1 MQDTIRIQMMHTFMV
16 YINERKA
23 EGLVSKSKKGA
34 SLIQYLILNRGAPVP
49 NVQLLETL
57 WTDEDSAN
65 PESALKTLV
74 SRTRAL
80 LNQISARLG
89 DCIVSDRGAYHWE
102 LRPDMT
108 IDLYDIYAILERLM
122 TRQDDVTET
131 KRLYEELLR
140 LYRGDLLQN
149 SELSE
154 WILSRATQLHSDYI
168 SAVYAYLELL
178 KSEKDYAKIVT
189 VCRTALEVDNF
200 DERLHMELITALIQ
214 TGRTSDA
221 LAQYKHI
228 VHLNYRYL
236 GVQPSDDMREFYK
249 QIVRAGKTLEF
260 NLDSIRSE
268 LREGGEQKGA
278 FVCEYAVFKEIYN
291 LERRSMERMDVAIF
305 LAVIM
310 IGDPNEP
317 MDSLKQDNIMNGL
330 LEIMR
335 TNLRKGDIITRFSPT
350 FYAVLLPQ
358 VNYTTGSMVMERIKR
373 LFFQKYPNST
383 VPFNYC
389 VGPIDDGA
397 IVRQRRELRQNKG
410 EEMRAEPDKNE

>member
-1 MQDTIRIQMMHTFMV
+1 MKDTIRIQMMHTFMV
-16 YINERKA
+16 YINERRA
-23 EGLVSKSKKGA
+23 DGLANKSKKGV

-80 LNQISARLG
+80 LNQVSPRLG
-89 DCIVSDRGAYHWE
+89 ESIVSDRGAYHWA
-102 LRPDMT
+102 LQPGMS
-108 IDLYDIYAILERLM
+108 IDLYDILNIRDRLM
-122 TRQDDVTET
+122 TQQDDPEQT
-131 KRLYEELLR
+131 KCLYEEMLR

-149 SELSE
+149 SDLSE
-154 WILSRATQLHSDYI
+154 WILSRATQLHNDYI
-168 SAVYAYLELL
+168 SAVYAYLEML
-178 KSEKDYAKIVT
+178 KAEKDYAKIVA
-189 VCRTALEVDNF
+189 VCRTALDVDNF
-200 DERLHMELITALIQ
+200 DERLHMELITALIH

-268 LREGGEQKGA
+268 LRESGEQRGA
-278 FVCEYAVFKEIYN
+278 FVCEYVVFKEIYN
-291 LERRSMERMDVAIF
+291 LERRSMERMDIAIF

-310 IGDPNEP
+310 IGNQDEP

-330 LEIMR
+330 LDILR
-335 TNLRKGDIITRFSPT
+335 NNLRKGDIITRFSPM
-350 FYAVLLPQ
+350 FYAILLPQ

-373 LFFQKYPNST
+373 LFFQKYPNSNI
-383 VPFNYC
+383 PFNYC

-397 IVRQRRELRQNKG
+397 AAQRRG
-410 EEMRAEPDKNE
+410 EIVAK

>member
-1 MQDTIRIQMMHTFMV
+1 MKNTIRIQMMHTFMV
-16 YINERKA
+16 YINERRA
-23 EGLVSKSKKGA
+23 DGLANKSKKGV

-80 LNQISARLG
+80 LNQVSPRLG
-89 DCIVSDRGAYHWE
+89 ESIVSDRGAYHWA
-102 LRPDMT
+102 LQPGMS
-108 IDLYDIYAILERLM
+108 IDLYDILNIRDRLM
-122 TRQDDVTET
+122 TQQDDPEQT
-131 KRLYEELLR
+131 KCLYEEMLR

-149 SELSE
+149 SDLSE
-154 WILSRATQLHSDYI
+154 WILSRATQLHNDYI
-168 SAVYAYLELL
+168 SAVYAYLEML
-178 KSEKDYAKIVT
+178 KAEKDYAKIVA
-189 VCRTALEVDNF
+189 VCRTALDVDNF
-200 DERLHMELITALIQ
+200 DERLHMELITALIH

-268 LREGGEQKGA
+268 LRESGEQRGA

-291 LERRSMERMDVAIF
+291 LERRSMERMDIAIF

-310 IGDPNEP
+310 IGNPDEP

-330 LEIMR
+330 LDILR
-335 TNLRKGDIITRFSPT
+335 NNLRKGDIITRFSPM
-350 FYAVLLPQ
+350 FYAILLPQ

-373 LFFQKYPNST
+373 LFFQKYPNSNI
-383 VPFNYC
+383 PFNYC

-397 IVRQRRELRQNKG
+397 AAQRRG
-410 EEMRAEPDKNE
+410 EIVAK

>member
-1 MQDTIRIQMMHTFMV
+1 MKDTIRIQMMHTFMV
-16 YINERKA
+16 YINERRA
-23 EGLVSKSKKGA
+23 DGLANKSKKGV

-80 LNQISARLG
+80 LNQVSPGLG
-89 DCIVSDRGAYHWE
+89 ESIVSDRRAYHWA
-102 LRPDMT
+102 LQPGMS
-108 IDLYDIYAILERLM
+108 IDLYDILNIRDRLM
-122 TRQDDVTET
+122 TQQDDPEQT
-131 KRLYEELLR
+131 KRLYEEMLR
-140 LYRGDLLQN
+140 RYRGDLLQN
-149 SELSE
+149 SDLSE
-154 WILSRATQLHSDYI
+154 WILSRATQLHNDYI
-168 SAVYAYLELL
+168 SAVYAYLEML
-178 KSEKDYAKIVT
+178 KAEKDYAKIVA
-189 VCRTALEVDNF
+189 VCRTALDVDNF
-200 DERLHMELITALIQ
+200 DERLHMELITALIH

-268 LREGGEQKGA
+268 LRESGEQRGA

-291 LERRSMERMDVAIF
+291 LERRNMERMDIAIF

-310 IGDPNEP
+310 IGNPDEP
-317 MDSLKQDNIMNGL
+317 MDSLKQDNIMTGL
-330 LEIMR
+330 LDILR
-335 TNLRKGDIITRFSPT
+335 NNLRKGDIITRFSPM
-350 FYAVLLPQ
+350 FYAILLPQ
-358 VNYTTGSMVMERIKR
+358 VNYTTGGMVMERIKR
-373 LFFQKYPNST
+373 LFFQKYPNSNI
-383 VPFNYC
+383 PFNYC

-397 IVRQRRELRQNKG
+397 AAQRRG
-410 EEMRAEPDKNE
+410 EIVAE

>member
-1 MQDTIRIQMMHTFMV
+1 MKDTIRIQMMHTFMV
-16 YINERKA
+16 YINERRA
-23 EGLVSKSKKGA
+23 DGLANKSKKGV

-80 LNQISARLG
+80 LNQVSPRLG
-89 DCIVSDRGAYHWE
+89 ESIVSDRGAYHWA
-102 LRPDMT
+102 LQPGMS
-108 IDLYDIYAILERLM
+108 IDLYDILNIRDRLM
-122 TRQDDVTET
+122 TQQDDPEQT
-131 KRLYEELLR
+131 KCLYEEMLR

-149 SELSE
+149 SDLSE
-154 WILSRATQLHSDYI
+154 WILSRATQLHNDYI
-168 SAVYAYLELL
+168 SAVYAYLEML
-178 KSEKDYAKIVT
+178 KAEKDYAKIVA
-189 VCRTALEVDNF
+189 VCRTALDVDNF
-200 DERLHMELITALIQ
+200 DERLHMELITALIH

-268 LREGGEQKGA
+268 LRESGEQRGA

-291 LERRSMERMDVAIF
+291 LERRSMERMDIAIF

-310 IGDPNEP
+310 IGNQDEP

-330 LEIMR
+330 LDILR
-335 TNLRKGDIITRFSPT
+335 NNLRKGDIITRFSPM
-350 FYAVLLPQ
+350 FYAILLPQ

-373 LFFQKYPNST
+373 LFFQKYPNSNI
-383 VPFNYC
+383 PFNYC

-397 IVRQRRELRQNKG
+397 AAQRRG
-410 EEMRAEPDKNE
+410 EIVAK